1 MLFRAIV
8 FTGCLLLAVHGV
20 KAQSQKTLDALSE
33 NYQSCLDKGDNMRGC
48 AAAYYFKVDTLLNT
62 VYKKIIRGLDSTNR
76 VQLKAEQR
84 KWLLERDAEFA
95 KIKRKHKPGG
105 DDANYV
111 TDADMFILDEEA
123 SFVAERVSGLLTRYT
138 KVINSIIR

>member
-1 MLFRAIV
+1 
-8 FTGCLLLAVHGV
+8 
-20 KAQSQKTLDALSE
+20 
-33 NYQSCLDKGDNMRGC
+33 MRGC
-48 AAAYYFKVDTLLNT
+48 AAAYYFKVDSLLNT